1 MDFIELSKF
10 KIFKDIKQDD
20 FIFLTSCLKFKDKKY
35 NKGQMLYTEGEIL
48 EDLGLIISG
57 CISIEHY
64 DIRGNVNIL
73 NVIKK
78 GETFAESYA
87 AQKSTPLS
95 VNIRAL
101 EDCHIIFMNIEHL
114 LTSCPSNCTFHNQ
127 LIKNLFSI
135 IAEKNLHLSDKI
147 LHSSPKTI
155 REKVQIYL
163 SSQEKINRAKS
174 FEIPYNRQQL
184 ADYLNVD
191 RSALSKELSKM
202 QKEGVINFRKNRFNI
217 L

>member
-57 CISIEHY
+57 CLSIEHY
-64 DIRGNVNIL
+64 DIKGNVNIL

-87 AQKSTPLS
+87 AQKSIPLS

-114 LTSCPSNCTFHNQ
+114 LTACPSNCTFHNQ

-163 SSQEKINRAKS
+163 SSQEKINKSKS

-202 QKEGVINFRKNRFNI
+202 QKEGVINFRKNRFTI